1 MNLKELY
8 EVLNQHHKCEQYVQ
22 SFQRKARTWHAE
34 MMLLPDPSCDR
45 WRRELFN
52 VYQRDMRDFTDWT
65 CTQSQGISLEGAC
78 SIKVDCDWLSRLSH
92 KQSFIHCFSTA
103 RKVDEVSDKLVKT
116 VEHLAKMDI
125 FLCCVKH
132 VLSVCRSVV
141 RIYLH
146 IVQGS
151 EVWSQV
157 VTGDKCWDAFYCQVW
172 TDRHCLCPLCDC

>member
-1 MNLKELY
+1 MYRVSRGRPGLGM
-8 EVLNQHHKCEQYVQ
+8 QRWCF
-22 SFQRKARTWHAE
+22 FQIRAAIAGGESCLMSTNVTWEILLTEPARKV
-34 MMLLPDPSCDR
+34 
-45 WRRELFN
+45 REL
-52 VYQRDMRDFTDWT
+52 VWK
-65 CTQSQGISLEGAC
+65 GAC

-132 VLSVCRSVV
+132 ILSVCRSDI